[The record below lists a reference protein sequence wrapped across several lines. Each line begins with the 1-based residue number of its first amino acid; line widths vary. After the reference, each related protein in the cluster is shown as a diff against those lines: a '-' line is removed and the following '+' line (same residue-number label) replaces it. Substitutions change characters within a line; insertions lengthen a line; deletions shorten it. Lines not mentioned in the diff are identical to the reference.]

1 MIASSS
7 LFCFPLFSLQINDKT
22 AQPPQL
28 ERIFLSFLFFA
39 FGNNECHMA
48 GETVNVK
55 GSRGQSRD
63 VGKKALWL
71 K

>member
-7 LFCFPLFSLQINDKT
+7 LFCFPLFSPQMNDKT

-39 FGNNECHMA
+39 FRNNECHMA
-48 GETVNVK
+48 GETASVK

-63 VGKKALWL
+63 VGKKDMWL